1 MGSWEERG
9 WKAFGSQATGEW
21 VSLFGSG
28 PCLLAH
34 WQIPDRLSGPTFVNS
49 HPGQPD
55 SPQDTNLA
63 SEPRSHIKQ
72 PSDSED
78 LDKNG

>member
-1 MGSWEERG
+1 MSTYGFSEYL
-9 WKAFGSQATGEW
+9 KAFVEAQKGAGY
-21 VSLFGSG
+21 
-28 PCLLAH
+28 
-34 WQIPDRLSGPTFVNS
+34 DRAYPPSS
-49 HPGQPD
+49 D
-55 SPQDTNLA
+55 SPQDTNLT